1 MQQRTDVIEVTGAVK
16 WFDMAKGYGFV
27 ACDNGVADALLDLAC
42 LNCSGHKIA
51 YEGSRIR
58 GVAMKRPKGLRLA
71 RITDMDDS
79 TAVHPSQQPPR
90 THVVV
95 EPESD
100 WERVRV
106 KWFNRL
112 RGFGFLYSDG
122 QPDIFVHLDTLRRF
136 GFVTLTPDQEVEVRW
151 GNGIKGCMAAAIR
164 AVQ

>member
-1 MQQRTDVIEVTGAVK
+1 MSGPELIDVTGTVK
-16 WFDMAKGYGFV
+16 WFDPMRGYGFLV
-27 ACDNGVADALLDLAC
+27 ADNGAGDVLLHQTC
-42 LNCSGHKIA
+42 LQAGGYQTA
-51 YEGSRIR
+51 YEGARIR
-58 GVAMKRPKGLRLA
+58 GQALKRPKGLQLC
-71 RITDMDDS
+71 RILDMDES
-79 TAVHPSQQPPR
+79 PAVCTNLSPR

-151 GNGIKGCMAAAIR
+151 GNGIKGCMAAEIR